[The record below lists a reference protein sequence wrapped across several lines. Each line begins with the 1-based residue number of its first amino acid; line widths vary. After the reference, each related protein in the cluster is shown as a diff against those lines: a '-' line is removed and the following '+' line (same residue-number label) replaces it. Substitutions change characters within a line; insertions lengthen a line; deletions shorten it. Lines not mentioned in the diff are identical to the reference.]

1 MLVLSTAVQVL
12 ALSAAGSALSYS
24 GGGIQWATLHSTRF
38 SVLKRLIDVEGG
50 DVAAQAVLDN
60 VLQGGLQPG
69 KPARRVHEDPTRA
82 GCVTWL
88 QTPRHRIAQVLVL
101 PIAAAQVVAV
111 VVAVAVRGNNYL
123 RRLWET
129 FLLLL
134 LLGMVGYVDN
144 RLLLLHLPP
153 LPPLRLLRLRASL
166 LLLASCLPLGR
177 LTLCSALS
185 SPSIG
190 VITIVSKLTQ
200 MFYQQSDQIMAN
212 SKITLKFFM

>member
-134 LLGMVGYVDN
+134 LLGMVGFVDN

-153 LPPLRLLRLRASL
+153 LPPLRLLRL
-166 LLLASCLPLGR
+166 LLLAGSLPLGR
-177 LTLCSALS
+177 LALCSALS

-190 VITIVSKLTQ
+190 VITIVSRYSKLTQ

>member
-134 LLGMVGYVDN
+134 LLDMVGFVDN
-144 RLLLLHLPP
+144 CLLLLHLPP
-153 LPPLRLLRLRASL
+153 LPPLRLLRL
-166 LLLASCLPLGR
+166 LLLASSLPLGR